1 MSRCIGCGI
10 NLQNTNKKLVGF
22 TPKLD
27 NKYCERCFKT
37 THYNEEIKVSNIN
50 NTNVLDKINNFGLY
64 TIFISD
70 LLSLNNASM
79 NLFKNIKNQKMLVIN
94 KCDLIPN
101 NFKLEHLEENIKNSF
116 QIDCDIT
123 FISAK
128 KKMYLNKII
137 DAITDNQKVIICGET
152 SSGKSTLINEL
163 TNSKLTISQYNNTTL
178 DFIKINYL
186 DYLIYDTPGLIINEN
201 KYPNNKIVVYTKK
214 LQSDYVLSIDD
225 IKITGE
231 GYVTCV
237 VSDQVKISSKKENN
251 SLKNCQIISNNQD
264 IELNNGFIFVKKGL
278 KIQSNQKL
286 NIRSSIIGR

>member
-10 NLQNTNKKLVGF
+10 NLQNINKKLIGF

-37 THYNEEIKVSNIN
+37 THYNEDIKVLNIN
-50 NTNVLDKINNFGLY
+50 NTNVLDKINNLGLY

-201 KYPNNKIVVYTKK
+201 KYPSNKIVVYTKK

>member
-10 NLQNTNKKLVGF
+10 KLQNTNKKLIGF

-163 TNSKLTISQYNNTTL
+163 TKQL
-178 DFIKINYL
+178 
-186 DYLIYDTPGLIINEN
+186 
-201 KYPNNKIVVYTKK
+201 V
-214 LQSDYVLSIDD
+214 
-225 IKITGE
+225 
-231 GYVTCV
+231 
-237 VSDQVKISSKKENN
+237 
-251 SLKNCQIISNNQD
+251 
-264 IELNNGFIFVKKGL
+264 
-278 KIQSNQKL
+278 
-286 NIRSSIIGR
+286 SIITRH